1 MKKILIICFL
11 ALPFFVLAQSRQ
23 TEVEYQKQ
31 LRPAIV
37 NDIPFPQSTIED
49 AIKDHFTKMGYKA
62 TSSKG
67 FLIFKGVGMKDWG
80 AGTFDL
86 YFMADKKSRK
96 EKDLS
101 TVTMMLSKG
110 FDEFVSNSSDAA
122 VFGKAQSYLD
132 SLRNMIAVYDLEQQI
147 IAQENEVKKAVKKT
161 ADLEDEAKDLE
172 KKKRKLEDD
181 IADNKKAQEKQAKEL
196 ENQKQILDVLIN
208 KRKQ

>member
-1 MKKILIICFL
+1 MKRILIICCL
-11 ALPFFVLAQSRQ
+11 ALPLSVLAQSRP

-31 LRPAIV
+31 QRPAIV
-37 NDIPFPQSTIED
+37 NDIPFPASTIED

-67 FLIFKGVGMKDWG
+67 FIVFKGVGMKDWG
-80 AGTFDL
+80 SGSFDL

-96 EKDLS
+96 EKELS
-101 TVTMMLSKG
+101 TVTLMLSKG

-122 VFGKAQSYLD
+122 LFGKAQSYLD

-147 IAQENEVKKAVKKT
+147 IAQENEVKKAVKKA

-172 KKKRKLEDD
+172 KKKRKLEDE
-181 IADNKKAQEKQAKEL
+181 IADNIKEQEKHAKEQ
-196 ENQKQILDVLIN
+196 ESQKQILEVLIK
-208 KRKQ
+208 KRK

>member
-1 MKKILIICFL
+1 MKRILVICCFV
-11 ALPFFVLAQSRQ
+11 LPFSILAQSRP

-62 TSSKG
+62 SSSKG
-67 FLIFKGVGMKDWG
+67 FIIFKGVGMKDWG
-80 AGTFDL
+80 AGGYDL

-101 TVTMMLSKG
+101 TVTMMISKG

-122 VFGKAQSYLD
+122 LFGKAQSYLD
-132 SLRNMIAVYDLEQQI
+132 SLRNTIAVYDLEQQI
-147 IAQENEVKKAVKKT
+147 IAQENEVKKAVKKA
-161 ADLEDEAKDLE
+161 ADLEDEAKELE
-172 KKKRKLEDD
+172 KKKRKLEDE
-181 IADNKKAQEKQAKEL
+181 IAENKKAQEKQAKEH
-196 ENQKQILDVLIN
+196 ENQKQIHEVLIK
-208 KRKQ
+208 KRK